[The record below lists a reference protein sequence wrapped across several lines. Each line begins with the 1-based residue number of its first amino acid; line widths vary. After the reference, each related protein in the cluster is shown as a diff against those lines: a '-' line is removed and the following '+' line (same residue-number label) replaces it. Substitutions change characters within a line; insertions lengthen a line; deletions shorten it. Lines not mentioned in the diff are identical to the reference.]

1 MIYQRFKALKSI
13 PHGCFFR
20 VFFEKLP
27 PFFSSCGRRFRSRI
41 MEPKG
46 NRMPEGLLFF
56 FLIEGTTLCYNKVK
70 NSLGDNNGAKYVI
83 LANSEGEPV
92 PR

>member
-1 MIYQRFKALKSI
+1 MIFSKIHTTFHTKLL
-13 PHGCFFR
+13 PL
-20 VFFEKLP
+20 FFEVSVGD
-27 PFFSSCGRRFRSRI
+27 FANSI